1 MIRHD
6 PSWLPPCG
14 PCPISAFSIH
24 SISRTIDR
32 HCASASQFSPPLSRN
47 LRNERVMP
55 PPSLHLL
62 LLQSSSSSSF
72 SSRYLSSYLQGPETH
87 DFLCGGGS
95 GGEAA
100 HHEAAKKG
108 GASEGDE
115 DDQGERGERSEC
127 VRVRCKVIIYSTS
140 LRFTRRPTD
149 RPTRTGEPP
158 ETRASLAVCLLEPVI
173 LFPMG

>member
-1 MIRHD
+1 MRYRSWHTLIRHD
-6 PSWLPPCG
+6 PSWLPPC
-14 PCPISAFSIH
+14 PFSAFSIH

-62 LLQSSSSSSF
+62 LLQSSSFSFSSF

-87 DFLCGGGS
+87 DFLCGG

-115 DDQGERGERSEC
+115 DDQGERGGERSEC

-140 LRFTRRPTD
+140 LRFTRRPAD
-149 RPTRTGEPP
+149 PNRRTA
-158 ETRASLAVCLLEPVI
+158 RNKSLTCCLST
-173 LFPMG
+173 